1 MCAGTVTDKYDNIK
15 KWAETNNMKIH
26 PSKTKELV
34 VTRARTRSMHPPSKP
49 FIEEAES
56 YHTQSPWSPSQRE
69 IYHDRPRFT
78 GFEHLLFFNVRVE
91 TSPDPRSP
99 TARTPPGDKTHHRF
113 IHSVCNPGV
122 VGSRGR
128 RGPSSTPGTAHSQN
142 TTKRL
147 LAFRLPKHCIFG

>member
-69 IYHDRPRFT
+69 IYHDIPRFT

-91 TSPDPRSP
+91 TSPDLRSP
-99 TARTPPGDKTHHRF
+99 TARTPLGAWWLEPPPLHPFCMQPQRG
-113 IHSVCNPGV
+113 GV
-122 VGSRGR
+122 SRVKGTVYVWIGS
-128 RGPSSTPGTAHSQN
+128 
-142 TTKRL
+142 
-147 LAFRLPKHCIFG
+147 